1 MRRSLVRVFALA
13 AKESLHIQR
22 DPFTLYLA
30 LALPLLMIV
39 LFGYGVSLD
48 IDHIPLAIHDDDHTA
63 ESRALVDA
71 FTAADEFVDVGV
83 LPDAQDVP
91 RAFAQGLAAGVLTI
105 PEGYAA
111 TIARDE
117 RATVGLLLDASDA
130 QATQQA
136 LTRATAL
143 AQVVT
148 GDVVARRLG
157 GRALSPPL
165 SARSWTRFNPAG
177 RSALFLVPGLTAYIL
192 AIVCVLLTSLAVARE
207 WERGSMEQ
215 LFATPVGRLEIVV
228 GKLLPYLVLGGVQV
242 LLVLTAGAW
251 IFDVPAR
258 GDLVV
263 LAVGSLL
270 FLVGMLGQGLLI
282 SVVTRNQLVATQ
294 ASTMS
299 AMLPSMLLSG
309 FMFPIANM
317 PALLQAVSSV
327 VPARYYIVILRGVLL
342 KGTGWAELWPDLVK
356 LALFAAVM
364 IAASTARFQRKLA

>member
-1 MRRSLVRVFALA
+1 MRRGLVRIGALA
-13 AKESLHIQR
+13 AKEALHIRR

-48 IDHIPLAIHDDDHTA
+48 IDHIPLAVHDEDRSP

-71 FTAADEFVDVGV
+71 FTAAHEFEAVGA
-83 LPDAQDVP
+83 LEDAGAAGE
-91 RAFAQGLAAGVLTI
+91 AFARGRASAVLTV
-105 PEGYAA
+105 PAGYADRL
-111 TIARDE
+111 ARGE
-117 RATVGLLLDASDA
+117 VATVALLLDASDA

-136 LTRATAL
+136 LTRADAL

-148 GDVVARRLG
+148 AEVVQARLG
-157 GRALSPPL
+157 GMQVAAPL
-165 SARSWTRFNPAG
+165 SARAWTRYNPAG
-177 RSALFLVPGLTAYIL
+177 RSALFLVPGLTAYVL

-215 LFATPVGRLEIVV
+215 LFSTPVGRLEIIV
-228 GKLLPYLVLGGVQV
+228 GKLLPYLALGGVQV

-263 LAVGSLL
+263 LAVASLL

-317 PALLQAVSSV
+317 PGVLRALSHV
-327 VPARYYIVILRGVLL
+327 VPARYFITVLRGVLL
-342 KGTGWAELWPDLVK
+342 KGTGWAELWPDLGM
-356 LALFAAVM
+356 LALFATLM